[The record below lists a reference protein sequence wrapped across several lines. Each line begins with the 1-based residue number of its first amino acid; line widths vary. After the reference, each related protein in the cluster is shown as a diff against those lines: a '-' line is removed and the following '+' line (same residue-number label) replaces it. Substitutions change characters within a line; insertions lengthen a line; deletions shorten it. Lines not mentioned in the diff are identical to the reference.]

1 MRQRSSNLAESHSRL
16 IIGVRLADSP
26 PTIKSSVAAGTA
38 AQTSHDASPGA
49 DPLPVQPKMLL
60 DNPNERVLLF
70 GNCVVVLLLA
80 KPLSVSGVT
89 AIEYAFEDVVS
100 RGGWISYFSLV
111 IPEQLADDGVARDRL
126 ARTLQRYTDR
136 ISGAAVVCQDD
147 GFRATSVRSI
157 VTGVHW
163 ASRAKHEVRVFDA
176 MEPALVWLK
185 LQPHN
190 EELDFLR
197 LGELI
202 RTLLV
207 PRPPAHARGR

>member
-1 MRQRSSNLAESHSRL
+1 MEFGSVATNANYIPQIPRQGRRLIANSRASRALEKGPGTRDVSHRDRGGGVRQRSSNLAESHSRL

-136 ISGAAVVCQDD
+136 ISGA
-147 GFRATSVRSI
+147 
-157 VTGVHW
+157 
-163 ASRAKHEVRVFDA
+163 
-176 MEPALVWLK
+176 
-185 LQPHN
+185 
-190 EELDFLR
+190 
-197 LGELI
+197 
-202 RTLLV
+202 
-207 PRPPAHARGR
+207 

>member
-1 MRQRSSNLAESHSRL
+1 MANFSSNLASGHSRR
-16 IIGVRLADSP
+16 IIDTQVADSH
-26 PTIKSSVAAGTA
+26 PTIRSVAAGMPL
-38 AQTSHDASPGA
+38 QVSEDAPAGGA
-49 DPLPVQPKMLL
+49 TVLVQPRMLL
-60 DNPNERVLLF
+60 DTPNERVLLL
-70 GNCVVVLLLA
+70 GNCVSVLLLA

-89 AIEYAFEDVVS
+89 AIEYAFEDVTR
-100 RGGWISYFSLV
+100 RGAWIAYFSLV
-111 IPEQLADDGVARDRL
+111 VPEQLGDDGVARDRF
-126 ARTLQRYTDR
+126 AQIVHRYTDR
-136 ISGAAVVCQDD
+136 ISGAAVVCQGD

-176 MEPALVWLK
+176 IETALVWLK

-202 RTLLV
+202 RNLIA
-207 PRPPAHARGR
+207 PRSSAL